1 MRKKRLLNF
10 SLIALLVL
18 ASSLTVHAED
28 RKASFVGK
36 VTFDG
41 KKMDSNFNNTKIN
54 DEIISLQPGDSVEL
68 TVKLKNNYKGKVDW
82 YMENEVLRT
91 LEDSGKSEGGA
102 YDYLLT
108 YTDASKKT
116 RTLYASEKFGGEE
129 TRNGVGLK
137 SATKTLENYVYLDRT
152 KAGAEGTVKLKVAL
166 DGETLVNDYQNT
178 LARLQ
183 MNFATELPSD
193 DATPGSG
200 GNGGGRREI
209 IKTGDQTQT
218 LLFVLLTLGAGLIFL
233 LAAFMRMRRS
243 DEEEEEEEM
252 DARVSVVKRRRQ

>member
-1 MRKKRLLNF
+1 MRKKRLLNI

-28 RKASFVGK
+28 RKASFEGK

-68 TVKLKNNYKGKVDW
+68 TVRLKNNYKGKVDW
-82 YMENEVLRT
+82 YMENEVLRA
-91 LEDSGKSEGGA
+91 LEDSGKAEGGA

-108 YTDASKKT
+108 YTDSSKKT

-137 SATKTLENYVYLDRT
+137 SATKTLENYIYLDRT
-152 KAGAEGTVKLKVAL
+152 PAGAEGMVKLKVAL

-183 MNFATELPSD
+183 MNFATELPTD
-193 DATPGSG
+193 DGTPGGS
-200 GNGGGRREI
+200 GGGRREVV
-209 IKTGDQTQT
+209 KTGDQTQT
-218 LLFVLLTLGAGLIFL
+218 LLFVLLTLGAGLVFL

-243 DEEEEEEEM
+243 DEEEEEEGIET
-252 DARVSVVKRRRQ
+252 RVGTAKRGRQ